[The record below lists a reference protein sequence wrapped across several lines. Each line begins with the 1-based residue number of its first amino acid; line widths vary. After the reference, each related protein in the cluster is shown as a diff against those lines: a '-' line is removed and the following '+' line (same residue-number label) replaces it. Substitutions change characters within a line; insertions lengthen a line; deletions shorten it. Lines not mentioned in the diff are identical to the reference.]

1 MTAQESAAVPA
12 PGAAAHES
20 ESPLEHI
27 VQHPLIER
35 PANIGLLTPEGKI
48 TVFSD
53 QIAMIALAGVLLI
66 ALVPIMVRRRRG
78 KAGVDA
84 MVPAGSANMLEA
96 VCEYLRTEVA
106 EPALHEHTDRFIKYI
121 WSVFFFVLTVNIL
134 GLLPIPVISNLFG
147 THLGGTATGNIW
159 MTATMAIITMVMM
172 VVNGLRLGGKAY
184 LAHFCPG
191 PLWMAILLV
200 PVEIIGLIAK
210 VFALAVRLFANMI
223 AGHILLA
230 VLLSFILAAGSM
242 SSGLGLGVAALVVP
256 GSVAINL
263 LELFVAFLQAFIFT
277 FLTTLFIGMSVVLH
291 HDEHH
296 DEGHGHREAAAH

>member
-1 MTAQESAAVPA
+1 MSAQETAHQPAAV
-12 PGAAAHES
+12 EQ

-35 PANIGLLTPEGKI
+35 PAKVGPLTPNGTI
-48 TVFSD
+48 TLFSD

-66 ALVPIMVRRRRG
+66 ALVPMMVRRRRSTS
-78 KAGVDA
+78 GVAA
-84 MVPAGSANMLEA
+84 MVPTGSANMLEA
-96 VCEYLRTEVA
+96 VCEYLRKEVA
-106 EPALHEHTDRFIKYI
+106 EPVLQDHTDRFIKYI

-134 GLLPIPVISNLFG
+134 GLLPIPVVSNLFG

-159 MTATMAIITMVMM
+159 VTATLALTTMVMM

-191 PLWMAILLV
+191 PIWLAPLLV

-230 VLLSFILAAGSM
+230 VLLSFILAAGAKST
-242 SSGLGLGVAALVVP
+242 GLGLSIGLVVVAS
-256 GSVAINL
+256 SVAINF

-296 DEGHGHREAAAH
+296 EDAHGHGAGAH

>member
-1 MTAQESAAVPA
+1 MSGQTTATEP
-12 PGAAAHES
+12 AAAKQ

-35 PANIGLLTPEGKI
+35 PANLGPLTPNRTV

-53 QIAMIALAGVLLI
+53 QIAMMVLAGVLLI
-66 ALVPIMVRRRRG
+66 ALVPTVVRRRRG
-78 KAGVDA
+78 KDGVDA
-84 MVPAGSANMLEA
+84 MVPTGAANMLEMI
-96 VCEYLRTEVA
+96 CEYLRKEVA

-159 MTATMAIITMVMM
+159 VTATLALITMAMM
-172 VVNGLRLGGKAY
+172 VVNGLRLGGTAY
-184 LAHFCPG
+184 LAHFFPG
-191 PLWMAILLV
+191 PLWLKPLLGL
-200 PVEIIGLIAK
+200 VEIIGLIAK

-223 AGHILLA
+223 AGHVLLA
-230 VLLSFILAAGSM
+230 VLLSFILAAGAKST
-242 SSGLGLGVAALVVP
+242 GLGLGVGLIVVAS
-256 GSVAINL
+256 SVAINL

-296 DEGHGHREAAAH
+296 AEPHEGHEAAAH

>member
-1 MTAQESAAVPA
+1 MIQ
-12 PGAAAHES
+12 H

-27 VQHPLIER
+27 VQHPIVEVPVAPGPLA
-35 PANIGLLTPEGKI
+35 PNGKI
-48 TVFSD
+48 TLFSD

-66 ALVPIMVRRRRG
+66 ALVPMMVKRRRG
-78 KAGVDA
+78 AAGVDA
-84 MVPAGSANMLEA
+84 LVATGPANMLEA
-96 VCEYLRTEVA
+96 ICAYIRTEVA
-106 EPALHEHTDRFIKYI
+106 QPVLHEHTDRFIKYI

-134 GLLPIPVISNLFG
+134 GLLPIPVISSLFHL
-147 THLGGTATGNIW
+147 HLGGTATGNIW
-159 MTATMAIITMVMM
+159 VTATLAVTTMFMM
-172 VVNGLRLGGKAY
+172 VVNGLRLGGTAY

-191 PLWMAILLV
+191 PIWLAPLLV

-230 VLLSFILAAGSM
+230 VLLSFIMSAGSV
-242 SSGLGLGVAALVVP
+242 STGLGLGVGVVVVA

-277 FLTTLFIGMSVVLH
+277 FLTTLFISMSVVLH

-296 DEGHGHREAAAH
+296 EGAHGSSKH

>member
-1 MTAQESAAVPA
+1 M
-12 PGAAAHES
+12 
-20 ESPLEHI
+20 
-27 VQHPLIER
+27 
-35 PANIGLLTPEGKI
+35 
-48 TVFSD
+48 
-53 QIAMIALAGVLLI
+53 
-66 ALVPIMVRRRRG
+66 LVKRRRG
-78 KAGVDA
+78 RSGVDA
-84 MVPAGSANMLEA
+84 MVPPAPPTCSKRSAST
-96 VCEYLRTEVA
+96 LRKEVA

-134 GLLPIPVISNLFG
+134 GLLPIPAVSTLFG

-159 MTATMAIITMVMM
+159 VTATLAIVTMVMM

-191 PLWMAILLV
+191 PIWMAPLLV

-230 VLLSFILAAGSM
+230 VLLSFIMAAGAQSAGAR
-242 SSGLGLGVAALVVP
+242 SRAWRVPVVL

-277 FLTTLFIGMSVVLH
+277 FLTTLFIGMSVVFH
-291 HDEHH
+291 HDDHH
-296 DEGHGHREAAAH
+296 DGHDGTKRRRTSASTYSPCPQARGRRGP

>member
-1 MTAQESAAVPA
+1 MSAQASHAE
-12 PGAAAHES
+12 PGHTTEP
-20 ESPLEHI
+20 ESPLEHV
-27 VQHPLIER
+27 VQHPLIEV
-35 PANIGLLTPEGKI
+35 PAHLGPLTPNGTI
-48 TVFSD
+48 TIFSD
-53 QIAMIALAGVLLI
+53 QIAMILLAGLLLV
-66 ALVPIMVRRRRG
+66 ALVPMLVRRRRG
-78 KAGVDA
+78 RVGVDT
-84 MVPAGSANMLEA
+84 MVPTGAANGLEA
-96 VCEYLRTEVA
+96 VCEYLRKEVA

-134 GLLPIPVISNLFG
+134 GLLPIPAVSNLLG

-159 MTATMAIITMVMM
+159 MTATLALVTMAMM
-172 VVNGLRLGGKAY
+172 VINGLRLGGKAY

-191 PLWMAILLV
+191 PIWMAPLLV

-230 VLLSFILAAGSM
+230 VLLSFIMAAGAKSA
-242 SSGLGLGVAALVVP
+242 GLGLGVAVPVVL

-291 HDEHH
+291 HDDHH
-296 DEGHGHREAAAH
+296 EAAAH

>member
-1 MTAQESAAVPA
+1 MAEQ
-12 PGAAAHES
+12 

-35 PANIGLLTPEGKI
+35 PASVGLLTPEGKI

-53 QIAMIALAGVLLI
+53 QIAMIALAGILLV
-66 ALVPIMVRRRRG
+66 ALVPMMVRRRRG
-78 KAGVDA
+78 KTGVDA
-84 MVPAGSANMLEA
+84 LVPAGSANALEA
-96 VCEYLRTEVA
+96 ICEYLRKEVA
-106 EPALHEHTDRFIKYI
+106 EPVLHDYTDRFIKYI

-159 MTATMAIITMVMM
+159 MTATLAIITMFMM
-172 VVNGLRLGGKAY
+172 VINGLRLGGKAY

-191 PLWMAILLV
+191 PIWLAPLLV

-230 VLLSFILAAGSM
+230 VLLSFIMAAGAAST
-242 SSGLGLGVAALVVP
+242 GLGLGVGALVVA

-277 FLTTLFIGMSVVLH
+277 FLTTLFISMSVVLH
-291 HDEHH
+291 HDEHGA
-296 DEGHGHREAAAH
+296 GHGDEHGHGATAH

>member
-1 MTAQESAAVPA
+1 MTEQ
-12 PGAAAHES
+12 

-35 PANIGLLTPEGKI
+35 PASVGLLTPDGKI

-53 QIAMIALAGVLLI
+53 QIAMIALAGILLI
-66 ALVPIMVRRRRG
+66 ALVPMMIRRRRG
-78 KAGVDA
+78 SAGVDA

-96 VCEYLRTEVA
+96 VCDYLRKEVA
-106 EPALHEHTDRFIKYI
+106 EPVLHEHTDRFIKYI

-134 GLLPIPVISNLFG
+134 GLLPIPAVSNLFG

-159 MTATMAIITMVMM
+159 MTATLAMITMFMM
-172 VVNGLRLGGKAY
+172 VINGLRIGGKAY

-191 PLWMAILLV
+191 PLWLAPLLV

-230 VLLSFILAAGSM
+230 VLLSFIMAAGAISAGF
-242 SSGLGLGVAALVVP
+242 GLAIGAIVVL

-277 FLTTLFIGMSVVLH
+277 FLTTLFIGMSIVLH
-291 HDEHH
+291 HDEHGGPNEH
-296 DEGHGHREAAAH
+296 AAAAH

>member
-1 MTAQESAAVPA
+1 MTAQATAPEAPA
-12 PGAAAHES
+12 PAEQ

-35 PANIGLLTPEGKI
+35 PAKVGPLTPEGKI
-48 TVFSD
+48 TVWSD
-53 QIAMIALAGVLLI
+53 QIAMIVLAGVLLI
-66 ALVPIMVRRRRG
+66 AFVPMMVKRRRS
-78 KAGVDA
+78 KTGVDA
-84 MVPAGSANMLEA
+84 MVPTGSANMFEA
-96 VCEYLRTEVA
+96 VCDYLRKEVA
-106 EPALHEHTDRFIKYI
+106 EPVLHEHTDRFIKYI

-134 GLLPIPVISNLFG
+134 GLLPIPAISNLFG

-159 MTATMAIITMVMM
+159 MTATLALITMVMM
-172 VVNGLRLGGKAY
+172 VINGLRLGGKQY

-191 PLWMAILLV
+191 PIWLAPLLV

-230 VLLSFILAAGSM
+230 VLLSFIMVAGAKST
-242 SSGLGLGVAALVVP
+242 GLGLGIGFVVVL

-263 LELFVAFLQAFIFT
+263 LEVFVAFLQAFIFT
-277 FLTTLFIGMSVVLH
+277 FLTTLFIGMSVVFH
-291 HDEHH
+291 HDEHGDAH
-296 DEGHGHREAAAH
+296 EHAASH